1 MNDEKLIWDMLMSA
15 IGNPYGV
22 AGLMGNLFAESRLDP
37 LCKTGGKSLDIVN
50 MTPEEYASSVMDGH
64 ITPYDFAHDECAFGL
79 AQWRYWSRK
88 EALYLY
94 VRENNMDISD
104 ISAQIG
110 FLRKE
115 LQTYKTV
122 WNTLLNATS
131 VKEASDIVMER
142 YEKPANVS
150 DKAKEKRAKFGQ
162 GYFDKYAC
170 LKPEPDIPH
179 IEPARVRTI
188 LRNVNVRRGNGKK
201 YGVITQVP
209 NPGTCFPYVAKVGDW
224 YAVEVTTGKMR
235 QVGWISCDCTEVI

>member
-1 MNDEKLIWDMLMSA
+1 MNNEQEIWNMLMVG

-37 LCKTGGKSLDIVN
+37 LCKTGGKDAGVINTS
-50 MTPEEYASSVMDGH
+50 PENYVAFIMDGF
-64 ITPYDFAHDECAFGL
+64 IMPQDFAHDECAFGL

-88 EALYLY
+88 EALYLHI
-94 VRENNMDISD
+94 REYGMNIASPA
-104 ISAQIG
+104 AQID
-110 FLRKE
+110 FMLKE
-115 LQTYKTV
+115 LKTYKTV
-122 WNTLLNATS
+122 WDTLLNATS
-131 VKEASDIVMER
+131 VKEASDIVLER

-150 DKAKEKRAKFGQ
+150 DKAKEKRANFGQ

-170 LKPEPDIPH
+170 PKPEPDIPSS
-179 IEPARVRTI
+179 EPARVRTI